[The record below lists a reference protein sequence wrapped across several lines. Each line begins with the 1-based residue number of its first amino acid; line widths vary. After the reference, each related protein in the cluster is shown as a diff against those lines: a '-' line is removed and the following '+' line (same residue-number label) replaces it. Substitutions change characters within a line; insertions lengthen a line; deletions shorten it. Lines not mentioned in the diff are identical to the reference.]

1 MRVLIWHWCHG
12 PCARLALLWSRRAVW
27 LKLLLELEVDSFPNC
42 VFRICC
48 RVLIYGIEHL
58 FFLYEMTKG
67 GVQCPPGT
75 GPLTAGVIESEW
87 STERYSARLTLRL
100 VHFLD
105 DERLLL

>member
-58 FFLYEMTKG
+58 FFLSEMTKG
-67 GVQCPPGT
+67 SVQCPP
-75 GPLTAGVIESEW
+75 
-87 STERYSARLTLRL
+87 RYWAIDCGCDRKRVEYGEVFGAIDVASGAFLR
-100 VHFLD
+100 
-105 DERLLL
+105 